1 MIIYITLDL
10 AAEIIMSVN
19 AGQLARFTLSLSWGL
34 FFGFF
39 ISIHPFMKKVEVYIY
54 DYLIQQAKLP
64 AANSSI
70 ILVKANN
77 ENLAPSKEKLVY
89 ANLVERLLEGGASV
103 VVLNL
108 HHSWRNPDDNHWLN
122 SQFSHRP
129 LRALVQKY
137 SEQLVLVT
145 PIQTQTDSEKRQFKV
160 YNHLL
165 NQDLKYS
172 IAPPKVQ
179 GFFEYNFIQQSPIDI
194 NSAARRIHLNDR
206 LIKSDNLEKIHLESF
221 AVIAFKKYARFLN
234 RPLNTY
240 HQNLLDTKKIK
251 GINFG
256 QQKKQFTTLSLS
268 DICGDNQRVLCQPKS
283 RSKQVPLIRNNIV
296 IVGFTKGDFLNTM
309 PIQSPGGETIP
320 AIELQAYLL
329 ANLMTDSFF
338 SPLPQ
343 EFVIMLL
350 VSGGIL
356 ITSTIML
363 GFNQNAFLC
372 LPLSCWSL
380 LIGTGIAF
388 GGLTFILFS
397 NYITIPI
404 MSPILTGLGCG
415 AAAWICQWIKQEKDY
430 INQQQLEIEQHIAN
444 EQQVALSQAQK
455 ILYRVGDE
463 LHSGAL
469 QELKLLMD
477 DLELLQLGASSV
489 EISSILE
496 KAEKIGTD
504 LRLALYDTHWMA
516 QKLHINSELNEGLL
530 VAIKRKLKELE
541 SQDNIN
547 IKVIQQIQFLP
558 EPINN
563 QLWIEAREEIF
574 QFFNEAISNVIYH
587 ALPPHGTATY
597 IKVALS
603 WQTKGELVIEND
615 GVQILSSAQK
625 STGYG
630 SRLMESVATKLPQGH
645 WERNFLFQK
654 KVRVRLVWE
663 HRF

>member
-1 MIIYITLDL
+1 MIIYITSEL
-10 AAEIIMSVN
+10 AAEVIMSVN
-19 AGQLARFTLSLSWGL
+19 VGQVARFTLSLSWGL

-39 ISIHPFMKKVEVYIY
+39 ISIHPLMKKVEVYIY

-64 AANSSI
+64 ATNSSI
-70 ILVKANN
+70 ILVKAND
-77 ENLAPSKEKLVY
+77 EKLAPTKEKLVY

-103 VVLNL
+103 IVLNL
-108 HHSWRNPDDNHWLN
+108 PHSWRNPDDNHWFN

-129 LRALVQKY
+129 LRALGQKY
-137 SEQLVLVT
+137 SEQVVLVT
-145 PIQTQTDSEKRQFKV
+145 PIPTQTDSEKRQFKV

-165 NQDLKYS
+165 NQDLKHS
-172 IAPPKVQ
+172 IPPQKIQ

-194 NSAARRIHLNDR
+194 NSATRRIHLNDR
-206 LIKSDNLEKIHLESF
+206 LIRSDNLQKTHLKSF
-221 AVIAFKKYARFLN
+221 AVIALKKHTQFLDQTLSIYN
-234 RPLNTY
+234 
-240 HQNLLDTKKIK
+240 QKLLTTEKIK

-256 QQKKQFTTLSLS
+256 QKKRQFTTLSLS
-268 DICGDNQRVLCQPKS
+268 DICGDNQRVLCQPTS

-296 IVGFTKGDFLNTM
+296 IVGFTKGNLLNTM
-309 PIQSPGGETIP
+309 PIQFPRGETIP
-320 AIELQAYLL
+320 AIKFQAYLL

-343 EFVIMLL
+343 GLVIILL

-356 ITSTIML
+356 ITSIIML
-363 GFNQNAFLC
+363 GFNQAAFLC
-372 LPLSCWSL
+372 LSRSCWSF

-388 GGLTFILFS
+388 GGLTFILFY
-397 NYITIPI
+397 NYITIPVI
-404 MSPILTGLGCG
+404 LPILTGLGCG
-415 AAAWICQWIKQEKDY
+415 TATWICQWIQQKQDC
-430 INQQQLEIEQHIAN
+430 ISQQRLEIEQHIVN

-455 ILYRVGDE
+455 ILYRVGNE

-496 KAEKIGTD
+496 KAEKIGTE

-516 QKLHINSELNEGLL
+516 QKLHINSELNEGLV
-530 VAIKRKLKELE
+530 VAIKCKLKELNRR
-541 SQDNIN
+541 DNID
-547 IKVIQQIQFLP
+547 IKIIQKIQLLP
-558 EPINN
+558 EPIHN
-563 QLWIEAREEIF
+563 LVWIDAREEIF
-574 QFFNEAISNVIYH
+574 RFFNEAISNVIYH
-587 ALPPHGTATY
+587 ALPPHGNATY
-597 IKVALS
+597 VKVILS
-603 WQTKGELVIEND
+603 WQNKCELVIEND

-645 WERNFLFQK
+645 WERTILSQE